1 MREGKGVREIDRLI
15 VATPEATAL
24 VCSGEEKAEHESEAA
39 DLLVKLHSNC
49 QQ

>member
-1 MREGKGVREIDRLI
+1 MSEGKGEIDRLI
-15 VATPEATAL
+15 VATAEATAL

-39 DLLVKLHSNC
+39 DLLVKLHPNC